1 MEVGRSRIWEGQ
13 RGNEAGGKE
22 SGFGKGLK
30 GAEVKRG
37 NYKNNGKPDDGRF
50 INRNTDNGEETDT
63 RESVC
68 IGTDTGKTSGPEN
81 GGKEADRE
89 GKEERSSGVGRRRK
103 LWQQILPGFATLALA
118 ILFFFLLYSFDS
130 LWGSLARMVK
140 ILIPFVYGGV
150 MAYMLRMPCNFFE
163 KYLNKWLPGKLRKQA
178 EGIAVLLSLFS
189 AFLILYLLF
198 SMVVPQMASSVNAI
212 VAELPAA
219 GTRATKWV
227 ENQLA
232 DNPILE
238 NYLQTAIEAV
248 NTKFQTWAQTD
259 LLPMLTNMVDGFAS
273 TVSTVV
279 TVIFNLFIGVI
290 VCIYTLGSRKQFARQ
305 AKAVLYSV
313 CKPKWADYIM
323 EEVSYADKMFVG
335 FFSGKIL
342 DSAIIGVICYIC
354 SLLLGFPN
362 AMLISVIVGVTN
374 IIPYFGP
381 YIGAVPSAL
390 LILIVDPV
398 KCLWFIVFI
407 IILQQFD
414 GNILGPR
421 LLANSTGL
429 SGFWVLFSV
438 TVFSGLFGFAGILVG
453 VPVFAVIY
461 DLIRKLVVHGLK
473 KNGKLQVLRGEEATE
488 GEEEKTKKNNSFS
501 TK

>member
-1 MEVGRSRIWEGQ
+1 MEDGSRKGAGLEPARNAGEG
-13 RGNEAGGKE
+13 GMEKEAG
-22 SGFGKGLK
+22 
-30 GAEVKRG
+30 RG
-37 NYKNNGKPDDGRF
+37 RYR
-50 INRNTDNGEETDT
+50 
-63 RESVC
+63 
-68 IGTDTGKTSGPEN
+68 
-81 GGKEADRE
+81 
-89 GKEERSSGVGRRRK
+89 
-103 LWQQILPGFATLALA
+103 QQIWAGFSVLALA
-118 ILFFFLLYSFDS
+118 IAFFFLMFRFDR
-130 LWGSLARMVK
+130 LCAMAGRMVS
-140 ILIPFVYGGV
+140 ILLPFIYGGV

-163 KYLNKWLPGKLRKQA
+163 KYLDRWLPGKLKKQA
-178 EGIAVLLSLFS
+178 GGLAILFSLLS
-189 AFLILYLLF
+189 AFLVLYLLV
-198 SMVVPQMASSVNAI
+198 SMVVPQITYSIASVI
-212 VAELPAA
+212 TELPESV
-219 GTRATKWV
+219 TRATKWL
-227 ENQLA
+227 EDKLA
-232 DNPILE
+232 GNPIME

-248 NTKFQTWAQTD
+248 NEKFQTWAKSD

-279 TVIFNLFIGVI
+279 TLLFNLFIGVI
-290 VCIYTLGSRKQFARQ
+290 VSIYTLASRKEFARQ
-305 AKAVLYSV
+305 AKAVLYSIF
-313 CKPKWADYIM
+313 KPKWAEYILD
-323 EEVSYADKMFVG
+323 EVSYADKMFVG

-354 SLLLGFPN
+354 SLILGFPN
-362 AMLISVIVGVTN
+362 AMLVSVIVGVTN

-390 LILIVDPV
+390 LILMADPV

-461 DLIRKLVVHGLK
+461 DLIRKVVVRGLK
-473 KNGKLQVLRGEEATE
+473 KNGRLDVLKPLVKSRQQ
-488 GEEEKTKKNNSFS
+488 EKESGKSIGRKRMIKGKNQE
-501 TK
+501 K